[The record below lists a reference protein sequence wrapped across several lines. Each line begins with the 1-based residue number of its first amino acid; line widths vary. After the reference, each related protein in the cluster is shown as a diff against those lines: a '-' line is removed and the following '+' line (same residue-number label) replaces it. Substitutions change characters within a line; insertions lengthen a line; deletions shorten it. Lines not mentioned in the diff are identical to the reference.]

1 MKEIYEKDRIVLL
14 ILPETHIQTL
24 HTNFCTSLRRR
35 EELCS
40 SDPRHA
46 KKRVSLENPLEFA
59 KRNCLFLSI
68 IMKDVYMCG
77 KVEYIILYHDKKRTG
92 TIFVPA

>member
-35 EELCS
+35 EELGS
-40 SDPRHA
+40 SDPGMLR
-46 KKRVSLENPLEFA
+46 RE
-59 KRNCLFLSI
+59 
-68 IMKDVYMCG
+68 
-77 KVEYIILYHDKKRTG
+77 
-92 TIFVPA
+92 